1 MRKIAFLPQGFD
13 DFNWWI
19 SHDKKTYNRL
29 VKLIRD
35 IERDPFNGL
44 GKPEPLKHELQGLW
58 SRRMTDEH
66 RLVYA
71 VTDEEIVIVACRFHY

>member
-1 MRKIAFLPQGFD
+1 MRRIAFLPQGFD

-35 IERDPFNGL
+35 IERDPF
-44 GKPEPLKHELQGLW
+44 EPLKHELQGLW
-58 SRRMTDEH
+58 SRRI
-66 RLVYA
+66 
-71 VTDEEIVIVACRFHY
+71 TDEEIVIIACRFHY